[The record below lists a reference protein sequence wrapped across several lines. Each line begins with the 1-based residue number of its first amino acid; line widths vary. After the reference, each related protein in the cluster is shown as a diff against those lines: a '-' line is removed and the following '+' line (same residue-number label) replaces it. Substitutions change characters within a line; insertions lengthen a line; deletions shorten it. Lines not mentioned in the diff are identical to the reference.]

1 MHRWEH
7 LTLTS
12 KNSVHMCV
20 AHNLCISLCLFKN
33 KKVAEIMLSIILK
46 YQRCKQKYF

>member
-1 MHRWEH
+1 MNRLEH

-12 KNSVHMCV
+12 KNVVCMCV
-20 AHNLCISLCLFKN
+20 AHIVCIYLCLFKN
-33 KKVAEIMLSIILK
+33 KEVTEIMLSIILK